1 MRNNIPLRIV
11 SLVVACVLF
20 HLDRA
25 QAYPEFIA
33 YGYSS
38 CLTCHFNGQGGGP
51 LNDYGRALWS
61 AEIASRLLYPK
72 KMSDED
78 IGNQSG
84 FLGSKELPYWIR
96 PHIKY
101 RGLDLVQ
108 QVRTH
113 DQSAKYYQM
122 QTDVGATF
130 QDPVGKYLAT
140 ITFGNVPS
148 AAQYASGQ
156 AGIKHMLPREYYVR
170 IEPIKTWW
178 IYAGLLDKVYGLRN
192 IDHSSMQRT
201 HQGFNVH
208 TDSTDGIAESES
220 IIVHKVM
227 EKWELAVDAF
237 FGNPHDSADY
247 KQSGY
252 STMGEVEVGE
262 NKRLG
267 ASIMTA
273 KSNKLKKDMA
283 ALHYRQQI
291 FKGSSLMFEY
301 GFIQDSP
308 DGAEKTMGSYNLLE
322 AQVLLTRGYF
332 WKTTVER
339 YNQEFKSS
347 VPDSWHWST
356 GFLMFPA
363 PRVEL
368 RAEFLNAR
376 QFSNLR
382 ASDDSWTFLGQ
393 VHVSL

>member
-1 MRNNIPLRIV
+1 MPNYRLLSSIFIFV
-11 SLVVACVLF
+11 IGVLLF
-20 HLDRA
+20 SQAR
-25 QAYPEFIA
+25 AYPEFIA

-38 CLTCHFNGQGGGP
+38 CLTCHYNGQGGGP

-72 KMSDED
+72 RMSDED

-101 RGLDLVQ
+101 RGLDLVRSLRTSE
-108 QVRTH
+108 QV
-113 DQSAKYYQM
+113 AKYYQM
-122 QTDVGATF
+122 QTDAGATF

-148 AAQYASGQ
+148 AEKYA
-156 AGIKHMLPREYYVR
+156 AGNGGINNITTREYYVR
-170 IEPIKTWW
+170 VEPWKTWW
-178 IYAGLLDKVYGLRN
+178 FYAGLMDKVYGLRN
-192 IDHSSMQRT
+192 IDHSSLQRT

-208 TDSTDGIAESES
+208 TDSTDGIAESHS
-220 IIVHKVM
+220 FIVHKVE
-227 EKWELAVDAF
+227 EKWEVAVDAF
-237 FGNPHDSADY
+237 FGNPHDSSDY
-247 KQSGY
+247 RQSGY
-252 STMGEVEVGE
+252 SSMGEFEVGE

-273 KSNKLKKDMA
+273 KSHVLKKEMA
-283 ALHYRQQI
+283 GLHYRQQI

-308 DGAEKTMGSYNLLE
+308 QNAERTTGSYNFLE
-322 AQVLLTRGYF
+322 TQIALTRGYF

-347 VPDSWHWST
+347 SPDQWRWMT
-356 GFLMFPA
+356 GFLMFPL
-363 PRVEL
+363 PRLEL
-368 RAEFLNAR
+368 RAELMNSR
-376 QFSNLR
+376 QFTDQR
-382 ASDDSWTFLGQ
+382 AQDDSWTFLGQ
-393 VHVSL
+393 LHVSL